1 VGPTELESVTST
13 VSRWRSSLS
22 MLFFLQIG
30 PIFACGKCV
39 SHRLSQRYRNV
50 ARFQLLS
57 QNRLAG
63 EPGDTGS
70 QVPYGRAPPGP
81 PRRSAFGRR
90 GSLWLC
96 QTQLWSF
103 RTQSLASRQA
113 VESRRHRV
121 PVRVQYS
128 VTLQPLSSRGLSVQ
142 RTRTANAREVRCG
155 AVVHGI
161 PDGVNT

>member
-1 VGPTELESVTST
+1 MRRSCAFWIVTTSDRTGTRLPKHHKPFVLMVGPTELESVTST

-22 MLFFLQIG
+22 MLIFLQIV

-70 QVPYGRAPPGP
+70 QVPYGRAP
-81 PRRSAFGRR
+81 
-90 GSLWLC
+90 L
-96 QTQLWSF
+96 
-103 RTQSLASRQA
+103 
-113 VESRRHRV
+113 
-121 PVRVQYS
+121 
-128 VTLQPLSSRGLSVQ
+128 
-142 RTRTANAREVRCG
+142 
-155 AVVHGI
+155 
-161 PDGVNT
+161 